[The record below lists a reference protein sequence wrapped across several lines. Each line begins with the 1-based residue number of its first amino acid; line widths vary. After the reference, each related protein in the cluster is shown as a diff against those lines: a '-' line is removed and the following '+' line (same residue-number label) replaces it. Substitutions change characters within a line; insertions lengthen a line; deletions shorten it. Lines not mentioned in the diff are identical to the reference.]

1 MYQEPAQGFKNGFY
15 CYGMNIPGKILIV
28 ILQFVLFPSVI
39 QIRQPDYREVFG
51 DNWSRAEEFIAGNE
65 QWMIPLCEKYDIDF
79 REAKAVVF
87 PELVRYSALRDRMEI
102 TLLKALYINMGDEYA
117 DFSVGRFQ
125 MKPSFAE
132 QIRDFILT
140 PEGKRYRNLL
150 GNNTPKKGSREYR
163 ASIISDMEDIRRQFG
178 YLVIFIKACEKT
190 HKQLPSEGAGR
201 VSFIASAYNTG
212 FRKSAEEIDLM
223 TEKKF
228 FTTHLSGPPYYS
240 YSDISLF
247 WYRKSEKK

>member
-1 MYQEPAQGFKNGFY
+1 MIEGPLKENDAHVKEFRSLADQSSEKRPPEERYSGY
-15 CYGMNIPGKILIV
+15 V
-28 ILQFVLFPSVI
+28 S
-39 QIRQPDYREVFG
+39 REG
-51 DNWSRAEEFIAGNE
+51 D
-65 QWMIPLCEKYDIDF
+65 KYDIDF
-79 REAKAVVF
+79 REAMAVVF
-87 PELVRYSALRDRMEI
+87 PELLRYSALRGRMEI
-102 TLLKALYINMGDEYA
+102 TLLKALYINLGDEYA

-132 QIRDFILT
+132 QIRGFILT

-150 GNNTPKKGSREYR
+150 GNNSPKKGSREYR
-163 ASIISDMEDIRRQFG
+163 ASIISDMEDIRRQFN

-212 FRKSAEEIDLM
+212 FRKSAEEINLM
-223 TEKKF
+223 TERKF

-247 WYRKSEKK
+247 WYRKSEKNKMIFFLRLTFFGTF